1 MTDQPA
7 GGPVLVTAATGTVGR
22 HVVRELQDRGVTV
35 RVGSRR
41 PDAARDRFGDV
52 GAFVDFDFDRPE
64 TWGRALDVA
73 ASMFLVRPPAVSVDR
88 IGEFVDAAARVG
100 VGRVV
105 YLSTLG
111 AEKNVLLP
119 HHRIERHV
127 AASGMTYSFLRAS
140 FFMQNLHEVHARD
153 VVERDELFLPAGTGA
168 TSFVDA
174 RDVGAAA
181 AVLLAGERDWK
192 QAYDLTGPEALR
204 YDEVAAIFRDVLDRE
219 ITYANPS
226 LLRFVARTLSERGSV
241 GYALLL
247 AVIYTTARVG
257 LAGRVSDDAARLLGR
272 PPRGLRTYVE
282 DYADEFRAAD

>member
-1 MTDQPA
+1 
-7 GGPVLVTAATGTVGR
+7 
-22 HVVRELQDRGVTV
+22 
-35 RVGSRR
+35 
-41 PDAARDRFGDV
+41 
-52 GAFVDFDFDRPE
+52 
-64 TWGRALDVA
+64 
-73 ASMFLVRPPAVSVDR
+73 
-88 IGEFVDAAARVG
+88 
-100 VGRVV
+100 
-105 YLSTLG
+105 
-111 AEKNVLLP
+111 
-119 HHRIERHV
+119 
-127 AASGMTYSFLRAS
+127 
-140 FFMQNLHEVHARD
+140 MQNLHEVHARD